1 MTVSGSLKVLGLL
14 EVESLDDK
22 SGSEVEVLP
31 DNVDK
36 LGVALLAGTVSVDED
51 GKGFSDTNGVRE
63 LDQCSSGETSSDEG
77 LGDPSSSVGGRS
89 VNLGPV
95 LTGEGTTTVST
106 PTTVGVDNDLSASE
120 TGITLR
126 TANDKSAGR
135 LDVVDNSVVKK
146 VLGDNL
152 LDDLLKDL
160 LSELLGRDLL
170 SVLSRDDDSVDT
182 EGDHSTIL
190 TLLVLNGDLGL
201 RVGSEP
207 AHRAV
212 TTGSGHSG
220 VKLVGEHD
228 GKRHHLGGLVGSV
241 TEHDTLITSTNLLEG
256 TVVETLSNVGRLLLN
271 GNQDVTG
278 LVVET
283 LLGRVVTDL
292 LDGVSD
298 DLLVVDLRPGGDL
311 TEDHDHTGLGG
322 GLTGDLGERV
332 LSETSVEDGIRDL
345 ITDLVGVALTNGLGS
360 EKEVPWNV
368 ALRRTRPTVQSMLF
382 VITHV
387 GSTTAAKKASP
398 FPSSAYKNADF
409 LR

>member
-1 MTVSGSLKVLGLL
+1 MTVSGSLKVLRLL
-14 EVESLDDK
+14 EVEGLDDK
-22 SGSEVEVLP
+22 SGSEVKVLP
-31 DNVDK
+31 DNFDK
-36 LGVALLAGTVSVDED
+36 LGVALLTGTVSVDED
-51 GKGFSDTNGVRE
+51 GKGFSDTDGVRE
-63 LDQCSSGETSSDEG
+63 LDEGSSGETSSDKG

-89 VNLGPV
+89 VDLGPV

-120 TGITLR
+120 TGVTLR
-126 TANDKSAGR
+126 TTNNKSAGR
-135 LDVVDNSVVKK
+135 LDVVDNTIVKE

-160 LSELLGRDLL
+160 LSELLGSDLL
-170 SVLSRDDDSVDT
+170 SVLSGDDDSVDT

-190 TLLVLNGDLGL
+190 TLLVLNGDLRL

-212 TTGSGHSG
+212 TTGNGHSS
-220 VKLVGEHD
+220 VKLVSEHD

-241 TEHDTLITSTNLLEG
+241 TEHNTLVTSTNLLEG

-283 LLGRVVTDL
+283 LLGRVVTNL
-292 LDGVSD
+292 LDSVSD

-311 TEDHDHTGLGG
+311 TKDHDHTSFGG
-322 GLTGDLGERV
+322 GLTSDLGEGV
-332 LSETSVEDGIRDL
+332 LSETSVEDGIGDL
-345 ITDLVGVALTNGLGS
+345 VTDLVGVALTNGLGS
-360 EKEVPWNV
+360 EKEVARGQLSGGSITVNV
-368 ALRRTRPTVQSMLF
+368 DSSHF
-382 VITHV
+382 VYKQV
-387 GSTTAAKKASP
+387 GGGGFLDKK
-398 FPSSAYKNADF
+398 
-409 LR
+409 R